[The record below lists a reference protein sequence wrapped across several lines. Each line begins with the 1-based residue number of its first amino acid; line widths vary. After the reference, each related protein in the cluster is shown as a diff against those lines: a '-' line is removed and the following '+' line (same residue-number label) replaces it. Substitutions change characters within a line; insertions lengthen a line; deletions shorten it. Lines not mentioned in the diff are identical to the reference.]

1 MHDTYSPEEIVR
13 LYEEGLAGSVCD
25 PAATARL
32 VATLPMPFFG
42 NTLYGSGAGKLS
54 LPFKAVVAF
63 EEAAGRKPYDEA
75 QTTGDCVS
83 HAVRNAV
90 DLARANDPDIVTT
103 EDWIDR
109 TATEPL
115 YGSRGHTGQGAICSD
130 IVGWAHRTGGCM
142 LRKKYDDLGIDLS
155 LYNASVGIRWGGRG
169 VPANVTSAAAKHRV
183 GTISLIQSWQQA
195 RDALANGYGVL
206 ACSSVGFQRTRNAE
220 GVARPSGI
228 WQHAMAWGAADD
240 TRPGDCRFKVQNSWG
255 YTWISGPKVHGQPEG
270 SFWITQDVATRIIE
284 HGGTWAVSN
293 VDGFPRR
300 QLKDWGAKEVLG

>member
-13 LYEEGLAGSVCD
+13 LYEQGLAGSVCD

-228 WQHAMAWGAADD
+228 W
-240 TRPGDCRFKVQNSWG
+240 F
-255 YTWISGPKVHGQPEG
+255 
-270 SFWITQDVATRIIE
+270 
-284 HGGTWAVSN
+284 
-293 VDGFPRR
+293 
-300 QLKDWGAKEVLG
+300 

>member
-1 MHDTYSPEEIVR
+1 MSDTYSPEEIVR

-25 PAATARL
+25 PEATARL

-42 NTLYGSGAGKLS
+42 YTLHGSGAGKLS

-63 EEAAGRKPYDEA
+63 ETATGRKPYDEA
-75 QTTGDCVS
+75 QSTGDCVS
-83 HAVRNAV
+83 HAVRNAI
-90 DLARANDPDIVTT
+90 DLARANDPDLHST
-103 EDWIDR
+103 EDWVDR

-115 YGSRGHTGQGAICSD
+115 YGARGHSGQGAICSE

-142 LRKKYDDLGIDLS
+142 LRKKYDELGIDLS
-155 LYNASVGIRWGGRG
+155 TYDASVGIRWGGRG
-169 VPANVTSAAAKHRV
+169 VPANVTSVAAKHRV
-183 GTISLIQSWQQA
+183 GTISLIQSWEQA
-195 RDALANGYGVL
+195 RDALANGYGVV
-206 ACSSVGFQRTRNAE
+206 ACSSVGFQHTRNSE
-220 GVARPSGI
+220 GVARPSGV

-240 TRPGDCRFKVQNSWG
+240 TRPGDCRFCVQNSWG
-255 YTWISGPKVHGQPEG
+255 WAWIRGPKVHDQPEG
-270 SFWITQDVATRIIE
+270 SFWITQDVAKRIID